1 MPGKNAI
8 LFLMYYHYPVI
19 LTFLDSPDMKRIL
32 AVVFLSLPLSVFAI
46 SDDAVQDGSM
56 IPLDQPDIPAPVES
70 GKPMEPDVTIIK
82 KGEETIEEH
91 RENGT
96 VYMVKVNPTIGL
108 PYAWVDLDRDGTLD
122 SQHNDNMRHMNIN
135 RWTLLSW

>member
-1 MPGKNAI
+1 
-8 LFLMYYHYPVI
+8 
-19 LTFLDSPDMKRIL
+19 MKRIL
-32 AVVFLSLPLSVFAI
+32 AIALFSLSLPVHAI

-56 IPLDQPDIPAPVES
+56 IPLDQPDLPAPVES

-96 VYMVKVNPTIGL
+96 VYMVKVNPSVGL
-108 PYAWVDLDRDGTLD
+108 PYAWVDMDRDGTLD

-135 RWTLLSW
+135 RWTLFSW